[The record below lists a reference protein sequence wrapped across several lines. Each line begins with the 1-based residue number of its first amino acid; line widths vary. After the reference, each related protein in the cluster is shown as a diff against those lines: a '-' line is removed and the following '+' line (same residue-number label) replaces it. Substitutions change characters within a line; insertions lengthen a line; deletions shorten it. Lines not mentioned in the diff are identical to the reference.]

1 MIVYIFIQIIAEIC
15 CSQLYPDYCI
25 HAWYEY
31 IHRHELV
38 MCSNYCTAR
47 KCEWLISVSLI
58 VGFPFETLTQ
68 LTAALCNV
76 ASLGHFR
83 GNCAAPLFLG
93 TCGVTVT
100 QLIFSWQTRCTS
112 GLRYQNIPN
121 VSKFCPFFFSIFLD
135 CSKQNWH
142 CPSAQLQNVAL
153 GTTGAP
159 LACAK
164 LAAGQVQGWSSGFF
178 CLTNSLGITFL
189 WVVVSNIFYFHPFLG
204 K

>member
-1 MIVYIFIQIIAEIC
+1 
-15 CSQLYPDYCI
+15 
-25 HAWYEY
+25 
-31 IHRHELV
+31 

-100 QLIFSWQTRCTS
+100 QLIFSWETRCTS
-112 GLRYQNIPN
+112 GILRPEIPN
-121 VSKFCPFFFSIFLD
+121 VTKFCPFFSAFFEIV
-135 CSKQNWH
+135 QNRIGIAHVHNPKCWTL
-142 CPSAQLQNVAL
+142 S
-153 GTTGAP
+153 TGAP
-159 LACAK
+159 HCAMSTCWPG
-164 LAAGQVQGWSSGFF
+164 ARMA
-178 CLTNSLGITFL
+178 I
-189 WVVVSNIFYFHPFLG
+189 
-204 K
+204 